1 MLKLPH
7 HKRKI
12 IIATVIALALAAGGG
27 WYIYAKQNNSSTN
40 KTPGQYNP
48 GYFNPDKNV
57 PKPDK
62 KSSDQSSDNSTAAE
76 KGDSSSDSTNT
87 NSSVQPKKPVG
98 TFVSNHYPPPNQE
111 SSTCLTTAGVTC
123 QIRFT
128 KGSVTKKLPAKTTN
142 SNGNASWAWTIQG
155 VGLTSGTWKVS
166 AVATNGN
173 KTATAYDALNLVV
186 K

>member
-12 IIATVIALALAAGGG
+12 IIAAAIALVLAAGGG
-27 WYIYAKQNNSSTN
+27 WYLYAKQNNSSTN
-40 KTPGQYNP
+40 KTPKYHP
-48 GYFNPDKNV
+48 TYSNPDTNV

-62 KSSDQSSDNSTAAE
+62 KSANQSSDNNTTAE
-76 KGDSSSDSTNT
+76 KGGSSSTSTNT
-87 NSSVQPKKPVG
+87 SSNVQPKKPVG

-142 SNGNASWAWTIQG
+142 SNGNVSWNWTIQG
-155 VGLTSGTWKVS
+155 AGLTSGTWKVS
-166 AVATNGN
+166 AVAINGN